1 MLRPRFLAIV
11 IAALFLNASSFAGT
25 KYAVGTCRPSLP
37 SYTTIS
43 QAVSGVP
50 SGSTVLVCPGNY
62 PEQILIAQPLTLEGV
77 QSGGSGAAV
86 VVVPP
91 GGVGAIRRCRIL
103 LPDSGANH
111 RPGRHSQPRRGWNRR
126 EQSCWDSGGCR
137 RHFLFELFGYCE
149 PCERSKPN
157 RCSFWRPGRWDRG
170 PRRSK
175 ASGSRRSDGNDPG
188 QCGARFRWYG
198 NFRGRRNLA
207 DREH

>member
-1 MLRPRFLAIV
+1 
-11 IAALFLNASSFAGT
+11 
-25 KYAVGTCRPSLP
+25 
-37 SYTTIS
+37 
-43 QAVSGVP
+43 
-50 SGSTVLVCPGNY
+50 
-62 PEQILIAQPLTLEGV
+62 
-77 QSGGSGAAV
+77 

-91 GGVGAIRRCRIL
+91 A
-103 LPDSGANH
+103 
-111 RPGRHSQPRRGWNRR
+111 GWCNTPVQDFITRFWCKPQARSTFATSPWMERR

-207 DREH
+207 DREYQRKHGLFHRPTLNPISVNGIYVEGATATVDSNAITGGGSLYSGYTWSTPLQRSCRTQSP